1 MSIEKFK
8 NYQGVP
14 KQEIPKIA
22 LYMDQVVSWFEEVLE
37 PWLISD
43 QQKSD
48 KPLTKAM
55 INNYVKAKLVP
66 SPEKKKYSPEQLM
79 QLLMIYQ
86 LKNVLSIDDLKM
98 LLSAERI
105 ENMYDD
111 FMQMEQ
117 FLLSELRD
125 DGVYKSIEN
134 ASEEAKKRYAM
145 QLALEANLK
154 KKLSEE
160 IIQTLRV

>member
-8 NYQGVP
+8 SYQGIP

-37 PWLISD
+37 PWLVAENA
-43 QQKSD
+43 KGD

-55 INNYVKAKLVP
+55 INNYVKAKLVKAP
-66 SPEKKKYSPEQLM
+66 DKKKYSPEQLM

-86 LKNVLSIDDLKM
+86 LKNVLSIEDLRL
-98 LLSAERI
+98 LLSSETGVEAV
-105 ENMYDD
+105 YDD
-111 FMQMEQ
+111 FTQMEV
-117 FLLSELRD
+117 FLLKELRD

-134 ASEEAKKRYAM
+134 ASDEAKKRYAM

-160 IIQTLRV
+160 IIHSMK

>member
-8 NYQGVP
+8 SYQGIP

-37 PWLISD
+37 PWLVAENA
-43 QQKSD
+43 KGD

-55 INNYVKAKLVP
+55 INNYVKAKLVKAP
-66 SPEKKKYSPEQLM
+66 DKKKYSPEQLM

-86 LKNVLSIDDLKM
+86 LKNVLSIEDLRL
-98 LLSAERI
+98 LLSSEKGV
-105 ENMYDD
+105 EVVYDD
-111 FMQMEQ
+111 FTQMEA
-117 FLLSELRD
+117 FLLKELRD

-134 ASEEAKKRYAM
+134 ASDEAKKRYAM

-160 IIQTLRV
+160 IINSMK

>member
-8 NYQGVP
+8 SYQGIP

-37 PWLISD
+37 PWLVAENA
-43 QQKSD
+43 KGD

-55 INNYVKAKLVP
+55 INNYVKAKLVKAP
-66 SPEKKKYSPEQLM
+66 DKKKYSPEQLM

-86 LKNVLSIDDLKM
+86 LKNVLSIEDLRL
-98 LLSAERI
+98 LLSSEKGV
-105 ENMYDD
+105 EVVYDD
-111 FMQMEQ
+111 FIQMEA
-117 FLLSELRD
+117 FLLKELRD

-134 ASEEAKKRYAM
+134 ASDEAKKRYAM

-160 IIQTLRV
+160 IINSMK

>member
-8 NYQGVP
+8 SYQGIP

-37 PWLISD
+37 PWLVAENA
-43 QQKSD
+43 KGD

-55 INNYVKAKLVP
+55 INNYVKAKLVKAP
-66 SPEKKKYSPEQLM
+66 DKKKYSPEQLM

-86 LKNVLSIDDLKM
+86 LKNVLSIEDLRL
-98 LLSAERI
+98 LLSSEKGV
-105 ENMYDD
+105 EVVYDD
-111 FMQMEQ
+111 FTQMEA
-117 FLLSELRD
+117 FLLKELRD

-134 ASEEAKKRYAM
+134 ASDEAKKRYAM

-160 IIQTLRV
+160 IIHSMK

>member
-8 NYQGVP
+8 SYQGIP

-37 PWLISD
+37 PWLVAEST
-43 QQKSD
+43 KTD

-55 INNYVKAKLVP
+55 INNYVKAKLVKAP
-66 SPEKKKYSPEQLM
+66 DKKKYSPEQLM

-86 LKNVLSIDDLKM
+86 LKNVLSIDDLK
-98 LLSAERI
+98 LLLNSELSVESI
-105 ENMYDD
+105 YDD
-111 FMQMEQ
+111 FTQMEG
-117 FLLSELRD
+117 FLLNELRD

-134 ASEEAKKRYAM
+134 ASDEAKRRYAM

-160 IIQTLRV
+160 IISGLK

>member
-8 NYQGVP
+8 SYQGIP

-37 PWLISD
+37 PWLVAENT
-43 QQKSD
+43 KAD

-55 INNYVKAKLVP
+55 INNYVKAKLVKAP
-66 SPEKKKYSPEQLM
+66 DKKKYSPEQLM

-86 LKNVLSIDDLKM
+86 LKNVLSIDDLKL
-98 LLSAERI
+98 LLSSELTI
-105 ENMYDD
+105 ESIYDD
-111 FMQMEQ
+111 FTQMEV
-117 FLLSELRD
+117 FLLKELRD

-134 ASEEAKKRYAM
+134 ASDEAKRRYAM

-160 IIQTLRV
+160 IINSLK

>member
-8 NYQGVP
+8 SYQGIP

-37 PWLISD
+37 PWLVAENA
-43 QQKSD
+43 KGD

-55 INNYVKAKLVP
+55 INNYVKAKLVKAP
-66 SPEKKKYSPEQLM
+66 DKKKYSPEQLM

-86 LKNVLSIDDLKM
+86 LKNVLSIEDLRL
-98 LLSAERI
+98 LLSSEMGVEAV
-105 ENMYDD
+105 YDD
-111 FMQMEQ
+111 FTQMEV
-117 FLLSELRD
+117 FLLKELRD

-134 ASEEAKKRYAM
+134 ASDEAKKRYAM

-160 IIQTLRV
+160 IIHSMK

>member
-8 NYQGVP
+8 SYQGIP

-37 PWLISD
+37 PWLVAENA
-43 QQKSD
+43 KGD

-55 INNYVKAKLVP
+55 INNYVKAKLVKAP
-66 SPEKKKYSPEQLM
+66 DKKKYSPEQLM

-86 LKNVLSIDDLKM
+86 LKNVLSIEDLRL
-98 LLSAERI
+98 LLSSETGVEAV
-105 ENMYDD
+105 YDD
-111 FMQMEQ
+111 FTQMEA
-117 FLLSELRD
+117 FLLKELRD

-134 ASEEAKKRYAM
+134 ASDEAKKRYAM

-160 IIQTLRV
+160 IIHSMK